1 MSIGRLLG
9 TVLALA
15 ALLVAP
21 SAALAAPKIDGEFTV
36 SGTPVRLAQGP
47 DGNIWV
53 TLSGGG
59 NKLAKVTPAG
69 VVTEYN
75 PVNITGAPVGITKGP
90 DNLMWVTDTGH
101 VAKFD
106 PADPNGSA
114 VETAIADIT
123 DARGIVTG
131 PDNNLW
137 TASGDKLVKIPPGAP
152 ATFTSTTITGMS
164 ARDIASGTDGNL
176 WIADFGGAR
185 VVAATTAGATT
196 FHNTGGGPQ
205 GIGAGPGGQVV
216 YANPG
221 TSPQTI
227 GRLTLGAAPL
237 TTNTPASDPFG
248 VVFGSDGAFWT
259 ANFAKDELGR
269 LTTDGTYTELPGFT
283 AGSGPRYITTGP
295 GNTLWVSLEQ
305 GKKIGRV
312 TGVDPAPAGGGGG
325 GGGGTGGGGTG
336 GGGGTTKDT
345 TAPVVTGLSIGSAFR
360 VGSEP
365 TAIAGAAARTG
376 TTIRF
381 TLSEDALARLLVQRV
396 AAGRRKGSSCVKPT
410 RALVRAKAKTCR
422 RYVGIGT
429 LTRVGKKGA
438 NRVAFTGRI
447 ADKALSPGRYRLEVT
462 AVDAA
467 RNKSKPVRKGFR
479 ILAPAKKRAR

>member
-1 MSIGRLLG
+1 MSTGRRLEI
-9 TVLALA
+9 VLVFA
-15 ALLVAP
+15 ALLAAP
-21 SAALAAPKIDGEFTV
+21 SAALAVPKIDGEF
-36 SGTPVRLAQGP
+36 PVTGAPVHLAQGP

-53 TLSGGG
+53 TLSGGA

-75 PVNITGAPVGITKGP
+75 PVNISAAPVGIAKGP

-123 DARGIVTG
+123 DARSIVTG

-137 TASGDKLVKIPPGAP
+137 TASGDKLVKIPPANPAGA
-152 ATFTSTTITGMS
+152 TSTTIAGMS

-185 VVAATTAGATT
+185 IVAATTAGVTT
-196 FHNTGGGPQ
+196 FHNTGGTPQ

-216 YANPG
+216 YGNPG

-325 GGGGTGGGGTG
+325 GGTGGGTGGGGTG
-336 GGGGTTKDT
+336 GGGGTAKDT
-345 TAPVVTGLSIGSAFR
+345 TAPVVSGLRIGSAFR

-365 TAIAGAAARTG
+365 TAIAGAAVKTG

-381 TLSEDALARLLVQRV
+381 SLSEDALARLLIQRV
-396 AAGRRKGSSCVKPT
+396 AAGLRKGTSCVRPT
-410 RALVRAKAKTCR
+410 RALRQAKAKACR
-422 RYVGIGT
+422 RYVGVGT
-429 LTRVGKKGA
+429 LTRASKKGA
-438 NRVAFTGRI
+438 NSVAFTGRL
-447 ADKALSPGRYRLEVT
+447 ADKALKPGRYRLEVT

-467 RNKSKPVRKGFR
+467 RNKSKPADKGFR
-479 ILAPAKKRAR
+479 ILAPPKKR